1 MKYLVGFLFG
11 LVALYAGSAIAQD
24 ELKPGLIG
32 EFYSMPD
39 AVEDYPTIAADK
51 KPTLRRVDKT
61 IDVNCGGDA
70 WPGTSLDEQ
79 FYIRWTGVIK
89 IAKDGKYKLYTESDD
104 GSRVF
109 IDGKQVVDN
118 GGLHAM
124 EEKEGEV
131 ELKAGNHDIKVE
143 FFENG
148 GEAGCKLSWSGEGVE
163 KQIIP
168 ASALFHKKD
177 KDLDKEDVK

>member
-11 LVALYAGSAIAQD
+11 LVALYAGSVIAQD
-24 ELKPGLIG
+24 ELKPGLLG

-89 IAKDGKYKLYTESDD
+89 IAKDGKYKLCTESDD

-131 ELKAGNHDIKVE
+131 ELKAGDHEIKVE

-148 GEAGCKLSWSGEGVE
+148 GEAGCKLSWSAEGVE

>member
-1 MKYLVGFLFG
+1 MKHLMAVVFLFCAMIAG
-11 LVALYAGSAIAQD
+11 RVAAQ
-24 ELKPGLIG
+24 ELQPGLIG
-32 EFYSMPD
+32 EYFNIGEELS
-39 AVEDYPTIAADK
+39 DYPTIAADK
-51 KPTLRRVDKT
+51 KPTVTKVDKT
-61 IDVNCGGDA
+61 INFDSTEEGFN
-70 WPGTSLDEQ
+70 GTDLVDQ

-89 IAKDGKYKLYTESDD
+89 VPKDGKYKFYTESDD

-131 ELKAGNHDIKVE
+131 ELKAGDHDIKVE

-148 GEAGCKLSWSGEGVE
+148 GGAGIKLSWEADGISKDIVPE
-163 KQIIP
+163 KV
-168 ASALFHKKD
+168 LFSKK
-177 KDLDKEDVK
+177 K